1 MTRRCTEPLPAC
13 GSLPKSAH
21 RAGVSA
27 SFTSIGLTIHSGRPA
42 KAGGLPPVPGPGLH
56 SRLAQGIR
64 TDEGNENGTRIR
76 GNKRS
81 MNPSERID
89 QLIAE
94 LTDWR
99 GKTLA
104 SLRKSIL
111 EADREIIEEWKW
123 MGSPVW
129 SRDGM
134 IAVGNAHKDKV
145 KLTFS
150 HGAKLADPDKLFNA
164 GLDGKV
170 WRAIDLFEGDK
181 LDERALKNLVRA
193 AIDYNQ
199 AKRKSK
205 APARARSTAAKA
217 AK

>member
-1 MTRRCTEPLPAC
+1 
-13 GSLPKSAH
+13 
-21 RAGVSA
+21 
-27 SFTSIGLTIHSGRPA
+27 
-42 KAGGLPPVPGPGLH
+42 
-56 SRLAQGIR
+56 
-64 TDEGNENGTRIR
+64 
-76 GNKRS
+76 

-89 QLIAE
+89 QLIAG

-104 SLRKSIL
+104 SVRKTIL

-150 HGAKLADPDKLFNA
+150 WGASLPDPDKLFNA
-164 GLDGKV
+164 GLEGNAR
-170 WRAIDLFEGDK
+170 RAIDFFEGDK
-181 LDERALKNLVRA
+181 INARALKNLVRA

-199 AKRKSK
+199 ARLKKK
-205 APARARSTAAKA
+205 ASA
-217 AK
+217 

>member
-1 MTRRCTEPLPAC
+1 
-13 GSLPKSAH
+13 
-21 RAGVSA
+21 
-27 SFTSIGLTIHSGRPA
+27 
-42 KAGGLPPVPGPGLH
+42 
-56 SRLAQGIR
+56 
-64 TDEGNENGTRIR
+64 
-76 GNKRS
+76 

-89 QLIAE
+89 QLIAG

-104 SLRKSIL
+104 SVRKSIL
-111 EADREIIEEWKW
+111 AADREIIEDWKW

-150 HGAKLADPDKLFNA
+150 HGASLPDPDKLFNA
-164 GLDGKV
+164 GLGGGQ
-170 WRAIDLFEGDK
+170 WRAIDFFEGDK
-181 LDERALKNLVRA
+181 INGPALKDLVRA

-199 AKRKSK
+199 NKLKGK
-205 APARARSTAAKA
+205 APAKVRNSKKR
-217 AK
+217 